1 MTARAPAA
9 ILWPMSVAGASA
21 TWWSYAD
28 GNRTALAVV
37 VVVVSLAAAAYVGGR
52 VVGAVRARKRR

>member
-1 MTARAPAA
+1 
-9 ILWPMSVAGASA
+9 MSVAGVSA

-37 VVVVSLAAAAYVGGR
+37 VVVVTLAAAAYVGGR
-52 VVGAVRARKRR
+52 IAVAVRARKRR

>member
-1 MTARAPAA
+1 MN
-9 ILWPMSVAGASA
+9 VAVVSA

-37 VVVVSLAAAAYVGGR
+37 VVVVTLAAAAYVGQR
-52 VVGAVRARKRR
+52 LIGAVRKRR